1 MAWARARRPKPCK
14 LANNP
19 RLRQAVASKS
29 QCSELRKSGID
40 YGVSIAIDVWM
51 RGRARSPLEE
61 DLAVD
66 PKVSGFLLGFDL
78 DDEVN
83 VVPDRTQKGLHAE
96 VGALESAAGRKAGG
110 VDLVEWV
117 LPDFIYNNVE
127 RNRLGHAVQGQ
138 FPGDRS
144 SASSFFK
151 KSLPTYVIS
160 GNSVVLN
167 QSAPLRSLSR
177 IAANIVSSEFPLA
190 LSRAEPKGL
199 LSYSCGSYMAA

>member
-1 MAWARARRPKPCK
+1 
-14 LANNP
+14 
-19 RLRQAVASKS
+19 
-29 QCSELRKSGID
+29 
-40 YGVSIAIDVWM
+40 M
-51 RGRARSPLEE
+51 RGRARLPLEQ

-127 RNRLGHAVQGQ
+127 RNRLGHAVQG
-138 FPGDRS
+138 GCAGR
-144 SASSFFK
+144 
-151 KSLPTYVIS
+151 
-160 GNSVVLN
+160 
-167 QSAPLRSLSR
+167 PLRRPVNHKLLLISFSGRATYLLGSC
-177 IAANIVSSEFPLA
+177 A
-190 LSRAEPKGL
+190 LSWGGEAERPIEWGECGL
-199 LSYSCGSYMAA
+199 RLCPTLFTTTLSVTGLVTPCRVDAPGVRSDAR